1 MTLTVVELR
10 GTEAYPEH
18 LHEPGVPPLT
28 AAERRAAPDR
38 QLLAVSGDGRV
49 RARCSCWW
57 ETNVSALEG
66 KRAGA
71 IGHYAAQ
78 DAVSSDA
85 VLDAACARLTAAGCT
100 QAIGPLDGTTW
111 QPYRLVVG
119 SGPEPP
125 FFLEPW
131 TPACVAERWRARGF
145 TPIAEYVSA
154 VAEDLSREDPRIRR
168 AATRL
173 EDAGIRIRPLDVGD
187 ADADLRRIHAL
198 CLESFRSNFLFTP
211 IGASEFLEGHR
222 RLLEFVRPEL
232 VLLAERRQPSGEG
245 IAGGLCGFLLAL
257 PDVLEAHRQQ
267 RVETVIVKTVA
278 VLPAAR
284 VAGLGSVLVARAH
297 RLARELGFRR
307 AVHALMHERNVSR
320 NISRRY
326 AMPFRRYALLAK
338 TLQARVAS

>member
-1 MTLTVVELR
+1 MTLTAVELR
-10 GTEAYPEH
+10 GTETYPGH
-18 LHEPGVPPLT
+18 LHGPRVPPLT
-28 AAERRAAPDR
+28 VAERQASPDR
-38 QLLAVSGDGRV
+38 QLLVVNGDGRV
-49 RARCSCWW
+49 RARCSCWLG
-57 ETNVSALEG
+57 TNVPILEG
-66 KRAGA
+66 ERPGA

-78 DAVSSDA
+78 DTESSDA
-85 VLDAACARLTAAGCT
+85 VLEAACARLTAAGCT
-100 QAIGPLDGTTW
+100 QAIGPLDGSTW

-131 TPACVAERWRARGF
+131 TPAYVADRWRARGF

-154 VAEDLSREDPRIRR
+154 VAEDLSREDPRFQR

-173 EDAGIRIRPLDVGD
+173 ENAGIRIRPLDVRE

-198 CLESFRSNFLFTP
+198 CLESFRSNFLFSP
-211 IGASEFLEGHR
+211 IGVDAFLEGHR
-222 RLLEFVRPEL
+222 KLLEFVRPEL
-232 VLLAERRQPSGEG
+232 VLLAERRQPSGKE

-257 PDVLEAHRQQ
+257 PDVLEANRQQ
-267 RVETVIVKTVA
+267 RVDTVIVKTVA
-278 VLPAAR
+278 VLRAAG

-326 AMPFRRYALLAK
+326 ATPFRRYALFARP
-338 TLQARVAS
+338 LQGPTAP